1 MRQLKIYQADMIAGI
16 LTEHN
21 HSHYTFLYDNQYLQ
35 QGRHGLSPVM
45 PARQEQYESEHLFP
59 IFANMLPEGAN
70 RRTICRM
77 KHIDEQDEMGLLM
90 AFAGKDFIGDIHV
103 EHV

>member
-1 MRQLKIYQADMIAGI
+1 MRQLKIYQAEMIAGI

-21 HSHYTFLYDNQYLQ
+21 HSHYTFLYDDSYLR
-35 QGRHGLSPVM
+35 QGRRGLSPIM
-45 PARQEQYESEHLFP
+45 PARQEPYESEHLFP

-77 KHIDEQDEMGLLM
+77 RHLDEHDEMGLLM